1 MDGAG
6 REVSPRFQ
14 FRLNLN
20 VPEEAALYDELQS
33 LPSGKRNGVIVARLL
48 HAGGAAELT
57 DAHIE
62 AVKNAFRDVL
72 AEYQFRRTIG
82 PDSITAPSIP
92 PDELFDTTPF
102 SGGTH
107 GSKKT

>member
-20 VPEEAALYDELQS
+20 VPEEAALYGELQRM
-33 LPSGKRNGVIVARLL
+33 PSGKRNGVIVARLL

-57 DAHIE
+57 DAHIA
-62 AVKNAFRDVL
+62 AVKQAFREVL
-72 AEYQFRRTIG
+72 DEYQFQRTIDS
-82 PDSITAPSIP
+82 DSIPAPSI

-102 SGGTH
+102 SGGIY